1 MTRENGWTLRDN
13 IILISLVSVVT
24 LSLTNLF
31 GGYIRDDITKDSC
44 NMVDKMYV
52 EGMKPGQSICVNK

>member
-52 EGMKPGQSICVNK
+52 EGMKPGQAICVNK

>member
-44 NMVDKMYV
+44 NRVDKMYV
-52 EGMKPGQSICVNK
+52 EGMKPGQAICVNK